1 MPPITSPASTMWGLP
16 PLILHPFNERTPP
29 SSLLENSKAALMLS
43 GLIPNEGASDDELR
57 RKLLAGRYS
66 EIRMLFFLGRDVFRW
81 IDQCM
86 EVVLRTPALQESH
99 YKPQSFAGLAA
110 SPPVAVREK
119 LVSWGVTDYANVFRR
134 AVGLNAIFA
143 EPPDSAHL
151 SEDFLKEY
159 YRYADMLYR
168 GYTEAE
174 PHRTASEREFRFEL
188 YASGEYAKLLES
200 EWSGHER

>member
-1 MPPITSPASTMWGLP
+1 MPPINSPVHAIWDLP

-43 GLIPNEGASDDELR
+43 GLIPNEGATEEDLR
-57 RKLLAGRYS
+57 RKLLSGRYS
-66 EIRMLFFLGRDVFRW
+66 EVRMLFFLGRDVFRW

-86 EVVLRTPALQESH
+86 EIVTRTPALQDFD

-110 SPPVAVREK
+110 SPPVSVREK
-119 LVSWGVTDYANVFRR
+119 LISWGVADYVNVFAR

-143 EPPDSAHL
+143 EPPEFTCLAP
-151 SEDFLKEY
+151 DFLKEY
-159 YRYADMLYR
+159 YRYADLFYHGFM
-168 GYTEAE
+168 EAE
-174 PHRTASEREFRFEL
+174 PHRLASEKDFRFEL

-200 EWSGHER
+200 EWSGA